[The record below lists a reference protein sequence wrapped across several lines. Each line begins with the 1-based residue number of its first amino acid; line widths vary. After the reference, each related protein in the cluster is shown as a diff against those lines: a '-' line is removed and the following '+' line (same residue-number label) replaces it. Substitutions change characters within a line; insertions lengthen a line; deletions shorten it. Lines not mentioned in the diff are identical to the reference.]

1 LNDSTNEAP
10 INKEDLLELSNEER
24 VKKGEHLKSNLII
37 NALLIGIYMG
47 VIMSSEVKNTWGLF
61 TLVPLFL
68 IYKMIN
74 NSESHKELKEAIKE
88 RNLK

>member
-1 LNDSTNEAP
+1 
-10 INKEDLLELSNEER
+10 
-24 VKKGEHLKSNLII
+24 
-37 NALLIGIYMG
+37 MG